1 MTGEQI
7 LILVLSVYGGAI
19 SVLCWRQDEKIH
31 QLEQYVR
38 VVDKAV
44 SKRLELIEAYDPDD

>member
-38 VVDKAV
+38 A
-44 SKRLELIEAYDPDD
+44 KRLELIEAYDPDD